1 MSIVVKRIYEPPA
14 KTDGT
19 RILVDRLWPR
29 GIKKDTA
36 ALDDWTKEVG
46 PSNELRQWFGH
57 EPDKWKEFQ
66 RRYNAELDANAD
78 AWQPL
83 LARARKGRLTLLF
96 GTREERY
103 NNAVA
108 LKAYLEAKLDS
119 AGKRRTLHA

>member
-14 KTDGT
+14 KTDGI

-29 GIKKDTA
+29 GIKKENA

-46 PSNELRQWFGH
+46 PSNGLRQWFGH

-66 RRYNAELDANAD
+66 RRYNVELDANGD

-108 LKAYLEAKLDS
+108 LKAYLEAKLD
-119 AGKRRTLHA
+119 KP